1 MNTIEIKN
9 NLHKLIDRIDNESV
23 LSRFYEILEKA
34 SLVKDGSLWDRLTS
48 EEKQELLQIDSET
61 DSDTNLIPLQT
72 IKDKHKKWLEQL
84 SGQNMLTRNTI
95 KYLSISLMNGEKM

>member
-9 NLHKLIDRIDNESV
+9 NFHKLIDRIDNDII

-34 SLVKDGSLWDRLTS
+34 SAVKDGSLWDRLTS

-61 DSDTNLIPLQT
+61 DSEDDLIPLQT
-72 IKDKHKKWLEQL
+72 IKDKHKKWLE
-84 SGQNMLTRNTI
+84 
-95 KYLSISLMNGEKM
+95 